1 MSISSHWPNAF
12 KGYIR
17 VKKHLWLF
25 MFVFHFVLLACWA
38 GVYLTNRMTLGNE
51 GVGTTFPPPTSALP
65 AGRTLE
71 VFLYRECAWITAPL
85 ESSFIQHGSGWG
97 VNNRGEWNTAV
108 TGWISAHATAR
119 YNGGVFDSTFLKAW
133 DIPRVGSHGWN
144 AARGRGR
151 KRVREGGEKGT
162 SYEVPTSP
170 WRLSSRT
177 HSCLATRQSTTALTR
192 ARGVPRATHNF
203 PCPAC
208 NAASPLPF

>member
-1 MSISSHWPNAF
+1 MTIHVRVSLCASSLLSRGLSDQQDDTGEW
-12 KGYIR
+12 R
-17 VKKHLWLF
+17 CWD
-25 MFVFHFVLLACWA
+25 HF
-38 GVYLTNRMTLGNE
+38 
-51 GVGTTFPPPTSALP
+51 PTSHFRPASWKDPWGIFISRVCMNNSSPWKFVYSTWKRLRCKQPGGMKYSRWQAEFRYMLQRVTMQAL
-65 AGRTLE
+65 
-71 VFLYRECAWITAPL
+71 
-85 ESSFIQHGSGWG
+85 
-97 VNNRGEWNTAV
+97 
-108 TGWISAHATAR
+108 
-119 YNGGVFDSTFLKAW
+119 FDSTFLKAW

-162 SYEVPTSP
+162 SYGVPTSP

-192 ARGVPRATHNF
+192 ARGVPRATRNF